1 MQTLISEP
9 NNSQA
14 IATAFSQRRAL
25 MPFWGQQALG
35 AEAWPPAWQEIN
47 QTPLPANSLAYV
59 HIPFCANRCVFCGFY
74 KNAWKEEHGTPY
86 VNRVIAD
93 LQHAAAS
100 RVAGSSIAAV
110 YLGGG
115 TPTALSGPDLARLLR
130 ALQQYLPLTDD
141 CEITVEGRIS
151 HFDRAKIDACLEA
164 GANRFSIGVQTFH
177 TPLRRRLGRKHG
189 GEEAAAYLAALAAG
203 QEAVVV
209 ADLMFGL
216 PGQDE
221 AIWANDLDVA
231 LGLGL
236 DGIDV
241 YAFNLFPGLPIQR
254 MLEKG
259 VFPPVSGLPAQL
271 GFYQMALDRFAAAG
285 WQQLSNSHFGS
296 AQGRERN
303 RYNLAIKSGHSCL
316 AFGSGAGGS
325 HAGYAYS
332 IESDLARYL
341 DAPSPAIARVSRSD
355 PSQHWVAALQ
365 GSIETGRID
374 ASILPAACLPLLQS
388 WQQQGLITLL
398 QNSLWS
404 IAPLA
409 RFWGPSMARAL
420 VDYSVVKP
428 TLES

>member
-1 MQTLISEP
+1 MQPILLEP
-9 NNSQA
+9 NTSRT
-14 IATAFSQRRAL
+14 IASAFSQRRAL
-25 MPFWGQQALG
+25 MPFWGQEPLEAH
-35 AEAWPPAWQEIN
+35 AWPTAWQNIN
-47 QTPLPANSLAYV
+47 QTPLANDSLAYV

-86 VNRVIAD
+86 VDRLIAE
-93 LQHAAAS
+93 LQHAAAN
-100 RVAGSSIAAV
+100 RVAGGSIAAV

-130 ALQQYLPLTDD
+130 ALQHYLPLTDD

-177 TPLRRRLGRKHG
+177 TPLRRHLGRKHG
-189 GEEAAAYLAALAAG
+189 GEEAAAYLAALAGG

-259 VFPPVSGLPAQL
+259 VFPPMSDLPVQL
-271 GFYQMALDRFAAAG
+271 GFYQMALDRLAAAG

-296 AQGRERN
+296 GQGRERN

-325 HAGYAYS
+325 HAGYAYA
-332 IESDLARYL
+332 IEADLERYL
-341 DAPSPAIARVSRSD
+341 NARAPAIARVSRAD

-365 GSIETGRID
+365 GSIEIGRID
-374 ASILPAACLPLLQS
+374 ASLLPAACLPLLQN
-388 WQQQGLITLL
+388 WQQQGLIT
-398 QNSLWS
+398 QFKDSLWS
-404 IAPLA
+404 ITPLA
-409 RFWGPSMARAL
+409 RFWAPSMARAL
-420 VDYSVVKP
+420 VDAA
-428 TLES
+428 

>member
-1 MQTLISEP
+1 MQTIVFEP
-9 NNSQA
+9 QKTAAIEQA
-14 IATAFSQRRAL
+14 FAQRRAL
-25 MPFWGQQALG
+25 MPFWGQQPL
-35 AEAWPPAWQEIN
+35 EAGSWAGAWQTMAG
-47 QTPLPANSLAYV
+47 TPLEQNSLAYV

-74 KNAWKEEHGTPY
+74 KNAWKEEHGAPY
-86 VNRVIAD
+86 VDRVIAE
-93 LQHAAAS
+93 LQHAAEN
-100 RVAGSSIAAV
+100 RVAGGSVSAV

-115 TPTALSGPDLARLLR
+115 TPTALAAPDLARLLQ
-130 ALQQYLPLTDD
+130 ALQQYLPVTDD

-151 HFDRAKIDACLEA
+151 HFGREKIDACLAA

-177 TPLRRRLGRKHG
+177 TPLRRRLGRRHG
-189 GEEAAAYLAALAAG
+189 GEEAAAYLAELAAG

-216 PGQDE
+216 PGQDAE
-221 AIWANDLDVA
+221 IWSRDLDVA

-259 VFPPVSGLPAQL
+259 VFPPMSDLPVQV
-271 GFYQMALDRFAAAG
+271 GFYQTALTRFAEAG

-296 AQGRERN
+296 GQGRERN
-303 RYNLAIKSGHSCL
+303 RYNMAIKSGHSCL

-325 HAGYAYS
+325 HAGYSYAV
-332 IESDLARYL
+332 ESDLERYL
-341 DAPSPAIARVSRSD
+341 TAPLPALSRVARAD
-355 PSQHWVAALQ
+355 PALHWVAALQ
-365 GSIETGRID
+365 GGIEAGQINAALLPP
-374 ASILPAACLPLLQS
+374 ASAALLPQ
-388 WQQQGLITLL
+388 WQQQGLISEVSG
-398 QNSLWS
+398 QLWT

-420 VDYSVVKP
+420 VDAA
-428 TLES
+428 